1 MKTKIKY
8 VIVLLLFPI
17 ILVSQNSFEFVFE
30 DTISAWCYS
39 TFIDSED
46 FFVTIGK
53 SVNPD
58 NQNRSGLFLK
68 YKDGTDI
75 IVNKLSKPD
84 TFAIIKFGFEL
95 GNGNYLFLG
104 LIDDNDDPYY
114 KNLYILETDNGFG
127 TVNEKIY
134 GIPDQY
140 NALGIYNYHVNADGS
155 VIIYGHVDDPAPGFI
170 NDIYIAKLN
179 EGHEL
184 VGTTIT
190 PDFYGDVG
198 SEMLKKPDNSGYYLI
213 GGFGYAELI
222 EIDNDINIVGYQWM
236 DPDNDYHGHLGVRWL
251 SDGNIIIASQ
261 ANQEVPGAFYDLRVR
276 LCDTDL
282 VAYKDTVIF
291 EDGKNRLPIH
301 SGLDFIDENNIWVVT
316 DAQEGKSEYGKIYI
330 FDAGLN
336 VKGAKY
342 FGGFVPKYLYSIKA
356 LPDGGCIITGT
367 TPKDGKNGEK
377 SDKNVYI
384 KKVMPFD
391 ILTHAEETLDED
403 DCDVLL
409 YPVPFD
415 RELKIETYR
424 ENLSFSMFSVSG
436 ECVVLRQQL
445 TIPNTSIKTP
455 NIGKGAYFYSIYD
468 NGQIIQSGKII
479 KN

>member
-170 NDIYIAKLN
+170 NDIYILQSSTRGMN
-179 EGHEL
+179 L
-184 VGTTIT
+184 
-190 PDFYGDVG
+190 
-198 SEMLKKPDNSGYYLI
+198 
-213 GGFGYAELI
+213 
-222 EIDNDINIVGYQWM
+222 W
-236 DPDNDYHGHLGVRWL
+236 
-251 SDGNIIIASQ
+251 
-261 ANQEVPGAFYDLRVR
+261 
-276 LCDTDL
+276 
-282 VAYKDTVIF
+282 
-291 EDGKNRLPIH
+291 
-301 SGLDFIDENNIWVVT
+301 
-316 DAQEGKSEYGKIYI
+316 
-330 FDAGLN
+330 
-336 VKGAKY
+336 
-342 FGGFVPKYLYSIKA
+342 A
-356 LPDGGCIITGT
+356 LP
-367 TPKDGKNGEK
+367 
-377 SDKNVYI
+377 
-384 KKVMPFD
+384 
-391 ILTHAEETLDED
+391 
-403 DCDVLL
+403 
-409 YPVPFD
+409 
-415 RELKIETYR
+415 
-424 ENLSFSMFSVSG
+424 
-436 ECVVLRQQL
+436 
-445 TIPNTSIKTP
+445 
-455 NIGKGAYFYSIYD
+455 
-468 NGQIIQSGKII
+468 
-479 KN
+479 